1 MFSELLRRINMQ
13 CDMAAEELWI
23 HDMSIELFIVTRDC
37 IATSRASRAVEY
49 IELAMSAITFVVT
62 QLA

>member
-1 MFSELLRRINMQ
+1 MFSELLRRLNMQ
-13 CDMAAEELWI
+13 CDMAADELWI
-23 HDMSIELFIVTRDC
+23 HDLSIELSIVTRDC

-49 IELAMSAITFVVT
+49 IDLAMSAITFVVT

>member
-1 MFSELLRRINMQ
+1 MLSELLSRLNMQ
-13 CDMAAEELWI
+13 RDMAAVELWI
-23 HDMSIELFIVTRDC
+23 HAMSIELSIVTRDC

-49 IELAMSAITFVVT
+49 IDLAMSAITFVVI